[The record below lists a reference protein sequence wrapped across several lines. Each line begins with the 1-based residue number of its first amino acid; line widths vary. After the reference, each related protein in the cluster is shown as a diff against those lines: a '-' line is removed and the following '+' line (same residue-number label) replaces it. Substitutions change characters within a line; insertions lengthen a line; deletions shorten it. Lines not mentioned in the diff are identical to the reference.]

1 MKNKTNLRANR
12 INANPTT
19 SNKVHAWTG
28 VQLGVRP
35 FLIDDIFREPTKE
48 FLDTTVVEYIP
59 FNTYDLWR
67 LDRIQA
73 ICNNSPTTAS
83 IIQQKVN
90 YALGDGFYSV
100 PASSLSIL
108 SSLREQLVDEAQI
121 TMEQESELNDF
132 LTNVNPEGESL
143 EELSA
148 KIFKDFASF
157 GNAFIELQRIKVGS
171 TLKYTM
177 RLLPITWCRPKKAA
191 KDELYPTHI
200 GISSQFEEHYV
211 ITPKDPIDLPL
222 FPHFERFDG
231 VEKSIIHL
239 KNYEPT
245 LVYWGIPDWVSAKI
259 WSELEY
265 RIPKFNQSKFENGF
279 TPSAIISLY
288 GSTNQE
294 EAQEV
299 VRAMR
304 DCFTGTGNN
313 NKMFIQALRDNSY
326 KADVQVLDSSYDGE
340 FMQLQGIAQQAIIS
354 AHRWTMSL
362 TGLRSAGSLGS
373 NQQIRSEFDIVYNT
387 VVRPLQRLFLTK
399 FLNPVIQD
407 AGKFFGKDWT
417 NIALDIAK
425 PMPVSFA
432 GDLDIKTVLTTDE
445 QRAELGFQP
454 LEKVTPATELQPLPE
469 EPIMASI
476 KAQDSYTDYPKE
488 ATNNAKRALKW
499 AEENGW
505 GSCGEATGKQRA
517 NQLAKGEPIS
527 RDTIARMASF
537 KRHQQHKNVPYSE
550 GCGGLMWDAWGGDAG
565 IEWAINKLKE
575 IDNK

>member
-1 MKNKTNLRANR
+1 MKKSNLRANR
-12 INANPTT
+12 PNVNPPTP
-19 SNKVHAWTG
+19 NKVHAWTG

-35 FLIDDIFREPTKE
+35 FLVDDIFREPTKE
-48 FLDTTVVEYIP
+48 FLDTTVVEYLP

-90 YALGDGFYSV
+90 YSLGDGFYSV
-100 PASSLSIL
+100 PASSLSVL
-108 SSLREQLVDEAQI
+108 SSLKEQRLENQTI
-121 TMEQESELNDF
+121 TIEQEQEINDF
-132 LTNVNPEGESL
+132 LSNVNFENESI
-143 EELSA
+143 EELSG

-157 GNAFIELQRIKVGS
+157 GNAFIELQRIKVGK

-177 RLLPITWCRPKKAA
+177 RLLPITWCRPKKAN

-200 GISSQFEEHYV
+200 GISSEFEQHYV
-211 ITPKDPIDLPL
+211 ITPKEPIDIPL

-313 NKMFIQALRDNSY
+313 SKMFIQALRDNSY
-326 KADVQVLDSSYDGE
+326 KSDVQVLNNSYDGE
-340 FMQLQGIAQQAIIS
+340 FMQLQTIAQQAIIS

-362 TGLRSAGSLGS
+362 TGLRQSGSLGS

-387 VVRPLQRLFLTK
+387 VIRPNQRLFLTK

-407 AGKFFGKDWT
+407 AGKFFGKNWS

-432 GDLDIKTVLTTDE
+432 GDLDIKAVLTMDE

-454 LEKVTPATELQPLPE
+454 LQKENTGLDTQPLPE
-469 EPIMASI
+469 
-476 KAQDSYTDYPKE
+476 QT
-488 ATNNAKRALKW
+488 L
-499 AEENGW
+499 
-505 GSCGEATGKQRA
+505 GE
-517 NQLAKGEPIS
+517 
-527 RDTIARMASF
+527 
-537 KRHQQHKNVPYSE
+537 
-550 GCGGLMWDAWGGDAG
+550 
-565 IEWAINKLKE
+565 
-575 IDNK
+575 

>member
-1 MKNKTNLRANR
+1 MKKSNLRANR
-12 INANPTT
+12 PNVNPPTP
-19 SNKVHAWTG
+19 NKVHAWTG

-35 FLIDDIFREPTKE
+35 FLVDDIFREPTKE
-48 FLDTTVVEYIP
+48 FLDTTVVEYLP

-67 LDRIQA
+67 LDRLQA
-73 ICNNSPTTAS
+73 ICNNSTTTAS

-90 YALGDGFYSV
+90 YATGDGFYSV
-100 PASSLSIL
+100 PAASLNIL
-108 SSLREQLVDEAQI
+108 SSVKEQLVDKAQI
-121 TMEQESELNDF
+121 TMQQEIELNDF
-132 LTNVNPEGESL
+132 LMNVNPENESL

-157 GNAFIELQRIKVGS
+157 GNAFIELQRIKVGK

-200 GISSQFEEHYV
+200 GISSEFEQHYI

-222 FPHFERFDG
+222 FPHFEKFDN

-245 LVYWGIPDWVSAKI
+245 LVYWGIPDWISAKI
-259 WSELEY
+259 WAELEY

-313 NKMFIQALRDNSY
+313 SKMFIQALRDNSY
-326 KADVQVLDSSYDGE
+326 KSDVQILNNSYDGE
-340 FMQLQGIAQQAIIS
+340 FMQLQALAQQAIVS

-362 TGLRSAGSLGS
+362 GGFNTAGKQGS
-373 NQQIRSEFDIVYNT
+373 NQQTRTEFDIIYNT
-387 VVRPLQRLFLTK
+387 VIRPIQRLFLTK

-407 AGKFFGKDWT
+407 AGKFFGKDWS

-425 PMPVSFA
+425 SMPTSFA
-432 GDLDIKTVLTTDE
+432 GDLDVKNILTQDE

-454 LEKVTPATELQPLPE
+454 LQKENLGLDIQPLPE
-469 EPIMASI
+469 QTLGA
-476 KAQDSYTDYPKE
+476 
-488 ATNNAKRALKW
+488 
-499 AEENGW
+499 
-505 GSCGEATGKQRA
+505 
-517 NQLAKGEPIS
+517 
-527 RDTIARMASF
+527 
-537 KRHQQHKNVPYSE
+537 
-550 GCGGLMWDAWGGDAG
+550 
-565 IEWAINKLKE
+565 
-575 IDNK
+575 

>member
-1 MKNKTNLRANR
+1 V
-12 INANPTT
+12 NPPT

-35 FLIDDIFREPTKE
+35 FLVDDIFREPTKE
-48 FLDTTVVEYIP
+48 FLDTTVVEYLP

-90 YALGDGFYSV
+90 YSLGDGFYSV
-100 PASSLSIL
+100 PASSLSVL
-108 SSLREQLVDEAQI
+108 SSLKEQRLENQTI
-121 TMEQESELNDF
+121 TIEQEQEINDF
-132 LTNVNPEGESL
+132 LSNVNFENESI
-143 EELSA
+143 EELSG

-157 GNAFIELQRIKVGS
+157 GNAFIELQRIKVGK

-177 RLLPITWCRPKKAA
+177 RLLPITWCRPKKAN

-200 GISSQFEEHYV
+200 GISSEFEQHYV
-211 ITPKDPIDLPL
+211 ITPKEPIDIPL
-222 FPHFERFDG
+222 FPHFEKFDG

-313 NKMFIQALRDNSY
+313 SKMFIQALRDNSY
-326 KADVQVLDSSYDGE
+326 KSDVQVLNNSYDGE
-340 FMQLQGIAQQAIIS
+340 FMQLQTIAQQAIIS

-362 TGLRSAGSLGS
+362 TGLRQSGSLGS

-387 VVRPLQRLFLTK
+387 VIRPNQRLFLTK

-407 AGKFFGKDWT
+407 AGKFFGKNWT

-432 GDLDIKTVLTTDE
+432 GDLQVQSVLTQDE

-454 LEKVTPATELQPLPE
+454 LTSDVTGQSGQVTLTEKLGVGGTQSLVSIISDPILTASQKVETLQILFGLNVEDAERLVFGGEQNGALPQQTNGLDTQPLPE
-469 EPIMASI
+469 
-476 KAQDSYTDYPKE
+476 Q
-488 ATNNAKRALKW
+488 
-499 AEENGW
+499 
-505 GSCGEATGKQRA
+505 
-517 NQLAKGEPIS
+517 
-527 RDTIARMASF
+527 
-537 KRHQQHKNVPYSE
+537 
-550 GCGGLMWDAWGGDAG
+550 
-565 IEWAINKLKE
+565 KLGA
-575 IDNK
+575 